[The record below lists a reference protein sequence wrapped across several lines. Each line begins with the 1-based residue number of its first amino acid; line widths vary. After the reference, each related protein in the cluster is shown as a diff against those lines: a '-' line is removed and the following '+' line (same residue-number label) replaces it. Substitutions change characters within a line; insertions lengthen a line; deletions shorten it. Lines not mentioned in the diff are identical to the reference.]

1 MFKVFNFIKNFSFC
15 LDVAN
20 LIVVFKSCLAP
31 NLLLKIHKIETPELE
46 VYF

>member
-15 LDVAN
+15 LAIAI
-20 LIVVFKSCLAP
+20 LIVVFKNCLAQ
-31 NLLLKIHKIETPELE
+31 NLLLKMHKIETPELE